1 MFGKCLDDD
10 WGQIHKPNGKGQ
22 RIHPFPEEWTLTIH
36 VRLHHILYRTHN
48 VKRFDATRKRLRY
61 GHSPGTPVADLLVN
75 NPHFRGKTHRKRHC
89 TQRHTV

>member
-1 MFGKCLDDD
+1 MFGKCFDDD

-22 RIHPFPEEWTLTIH
+22 RIHPFPGEWTLTIH

-61 GHSPGTPVADLLVN
+61 GHSPGTPVADLLVSSQGIAIWY
-75 NPHFRGKTHRKRHC
+75 RI
-89 TQRHTV
+89 